1 MEPRPTVN
9 LQALGT
15 HSLKT
20 DLLTMAARATKV
32 KFSKAERRILGHQ
45 LKPGDRSVLTYSH
58 ESYTDVCEKILAC
71 FREIQN
77 GSFRPDSSAP
87 EAVTAGP
94 RVYED
99 PGLAE
104 VENNEVADT
113 WEISS
118 V

>member
-1 MEPRPTVN
+1 MDHSDQIHQPRKQ
-9 LQALGT
+9 LQL
-15 HSLKT
+15 
-20 DLLTMAARATKV
+20 
-32 KFSKAERRILGHQ
+32 
-45 LKPGDRSVLTYSH
+45 
-58 ESYTDVCEKILAC
+58 
-71 FREIQN
+71 
-77 GSFRPDSSAP
+77 
-87 EAVTAGP
+87 GP